1 MLLKIAETR
10 SFQFIGLGCDEAEAN
25 QALLD
30 RWAKHCSSYPDADP
44 ELMKEMIETEEVN
57 TSEIEP
63 GQAIDAGSGE

>member
-1 MLLKIAETR
+1 
-10 SFQFIGLGCDEAEAN
+10 LGRDEAEAN

-44 ELMKEMIETEEVN
+44 DMMREMIETEEVN

>member
-10 SFQFIGLGCDEAEAN
+10 SFQFIGLGRDEAEAN

-30 RWAKHCSSYPDADP
+30 RWAKHCSLYPDADP
-44 ELMKEMIETEEVN
+44 ELMREMIEMDDVN

-63 GQAIDAGSGE
+63 GRAIEAGSGE

>member
-10 SFQFIGLGCDEAEAN
+10 SFQFIGLGRNEAEAN
-25 QALLD
+25 QALID
-30 RWAKHCSSYPDADP
+30 RWAKHCTSYPDADP
-44 ELMKEMIETEEVN
+44 NLMKELIELDEVN

>member
-1 MLLKIAETR
+1 MGK
-10 SFQFIGLGCDEAEAN
+10 
-25 QALLD
+25 ALFFLSG
-30 RWAKHCSSYPDADP
+30 RCP